1 MIEINDKNNYLEII
15 NKLNINDVQ
24 TAYYSKKHSTFD
36 VFYLEQPRTIDEG
49 KPIEGESGETTDV
62 KVGERIEGESG
73 EPIDGESGESID
85 VAVPHPI
92 RIGNIQIKRFGGSI
106 VIDSNSFLNELVYID
121 GRLSDFE
128 DCLNF
133 LTRNTSV

>member
-1 MIEINDKNNYLEII
+1 MIEINEKNNYLEII
-15 NKLNINDVQ
+15 NKFNINDVQ

-36 VFYLEQPRTIDEG
+36 VFYLEQPTPIDEG
-49 KPIEGESGETTDV
+49 EPIEGESGKPIEGEFGEPIEGESGE
-62 KVGERIEGESG
+62 
-73 EPIDGESGESID
+73 PID

-92 RIGNIQIKRFGGSI
+92 RIGNIQIKRFGRSI

-121 GRLSDFE
+121 GKLSDFE